1 MKKLYLIDF
10 DGTITSKDSFILFTF
25 FSRPFYLWLIYWI
38 STCGLFFFISKGK
51 LKERFFRDFKGVDL
65 FLFQFICNQFVK
77 LKLNKII
84 KESFKDYVSTIDSNS
99 EIVIVSASI
108 SNYLKPWSESMGFKL
123 ISTELEVISEKLTGK
138 FLTKNC
144 NGQEKVIRILENYD
158 LTKYKEIHVFGNS
171 DGDLQMLELGT
182 HKYFNFFN

>member
-65 FLFQFICNQFVK
+65 FSFQFICNQFVK

-84 KESFKDYVSTIDSNS
+84 KESFKDYISKID
-99 EIVIVSASI
+99 
-108 SNYLKPWSESMGFKL
+108 
-123 ISTELEVISEKLTGK
+123 
-138 FLTKNC
+138 
-144 NGQEKVIRILENYD
+144 
-158 LTKYKEIHVFGNS
+158 
-171 DGDLQMLELGT
+171 
-182 HKYFNFFN
+182 